1 MKSSSGK
8 GILVALLWLMADAT
22 VAQRAL
28 LSDAPSPRQEYE
40 LNLEMQSEAVVTSIQ
55 MLLNDQGASLPPV
68 IGLLPGFD
76 VRLDTREYVG
86 QKVRIFLRLPTAIPG
101 VNNISGV
108 TMSWDASGYW
118 LAGSVSPGQE
128 ALLYEGVINDAVT
141 GGVLNLSLTISAG
154 GANDFFSI
162 EPIYEIEVIS

>member
-1 MKSSSGK
+1 MNSTLRNGMF
-8 GILVALLWLMADAT
+8 IALLWLMADSA
-22 VAQRAL
+22 VAQRAV

-40 LNLEMQSEAVVTSIQ
+40 LNLEMQSDAVVTSIQ
-55 MLLNDQGASLPPV
+55 MLLNDQGAALPPV
-68 IGLLPGFD
+68 TGLLPGFD

-86 QKVRIFLRLPTAIPG
+86 QMVRVFLRLPTAIPG
-101 VNNISGV
+101 VDNISGV

-128 ALLYEGVINDAVT
+128 ALLYEGVINEAVT
-141 GGVLNLSLTISAG
+141 GGVLNLVLTISAG

-162 EPIYEIEVIS
+162 EPIYEIEVIF